1 MRTSSAALGKR
12 LGKALLA
19 AALASPLLVLAPATT
34 ASADP
39 GFCGVRVA
47 GPTPI
52 NGGDVPYFAYRVHN
66 KCGSAHNF
74 KVYIPESGRST
85 FCESIDPYGDRTYVY
100 AGSSTSWE
108 VRSC

>member
-1 MRTSSAALGKR
+1 MRSSSTTIGSR

-19 AALASPLLVLAPATT
+19 AVLASPLLVLAPATT

-39 GFCGVRVA
+39 GFCGVRVD

-52 NGGDVPYFAYRVHN
+52 NGGDVPYFAYRVNN
-66 KCGSAHNF
+66 KCGSALSF
-74 KVYIPESGRST
+74 EVYFPQLGRGT
-85 FCESIDPYGDRTYVY
+85 FCESIDPYGDYTYVY
-100 AGSSTSWE
+100 AADTTWWE